1 MATSNNSSA
10 VMQWTANTLINNGA
24 TITAAPINTAVDAAM
39 IVNKGKMQ
47 ITVPLDLNGIDVEQ
61 VLKDLML
68 ATGVVARNRNLES
81 EYSGMRKAGEI
92 YQETL
97 QNAQLDANI
106 KIKKAGD
113 NYRRAEE
120 KYKTFNLIKESA

>member
-1 MATSNNSSA
+1 
-10 VMQWTANTLINNGA
+10 MQWTANTLINNGA

-97 QNAQLDANI
+97 HNAQLDANI